1 MSLNKKKVIDYINNK
16 LEAERCYYPKA
27 IFEDLTIDVYFQ
39 SFGSCG
45 VRLHS
50 EQFGE
55 QTGEGFY
62 RYKDIER
69 VVFKFVSNA
78 YYRYLEKY
86 YHNHQQN
93 PLKKGFDFLGDLY
106 EHKTKSNCDYYEIKS
121 KDKPNLL
128 IIFFGSYEFIIV
140 NHYWGVVACG
150 VRSFNYDT
158 QTTEYKVKEQGEHIA
173 RSRLAK
179 ACQKYEYERLN
190 IKSVKVDFVGDKNY
204 VC

>member
-1 MSLNKKKVIDYINNK
+1 MSLNKEKVINFINNK
-16 LEAERCYYPKA
+16 LESEKPYYPKA

-45 VRLHS
+45 VSLHS

-55 QTGEGFY
+55 QTGEGLY

-86 YHNHQQN
+86 YYDHQKN
-93 PLKKGFDFLGDLY
+93 PLKKGFEFLGDLY

-128 IIFFGSYEFIIV
+128 IIFLGSYEFLIV

-173 RSRLAK
+173 RSRLVK

-190 IKSVKVDFVGDKNY
+190 IKSVKVDFVGDK
-204 VC
+204 

>member
-1 MSLNKKKVIDYINNK
+1 MSLNKEKVINFINNK
-16 LEAERCYYPKA
+16 LEAEKCYYPKA

-50 EQFGE
+50 ENYGE

-62 RYKDIER
+62 RYKDIEY

-78 YYRYLEKY
+78 YYRYLENY
-86 YHNHQQN
+86 YHDHQKN
-93 PLKKGFDFLGDLY
+93 PFKKGLDFLGDLY
-106 EHKTKSNCDYYEIKS
+106 EHKAKSNCDYYEIKS

-128 IIFFGSYEFIIV
+128 IIFLGSYEFLIV

-150 VRSFNYDT
+150 VRSFDYDT
-158 QTTEYKVKEQGEHIA
+158 ETAKYTIKEIGEHMA
-173 RSRLAK
+173 RSRLAN
-179 ACQKYEYERLN
+179 ACQKYERERLN
-190 IKSVKVDFVGDKNY
+190 IKSVKVDFVGDR
-204 VC
+204 